1 MNENENSWSHAIDPD
16 EAPETAFDAAE
27 PIAEPEAEPVVH
39 DTVFDADGTY
49 RIVRPEAGN
58 DARSYTD
65 AGYRPAGETE
75 IPHRYYTPDP
85 PKVKTERAEAKKKGG
100 FLRAAC
106 LALACALLSGAVGG
120 VIGSRSVKSSATTAI
135 QQVQSQAAEQTD
147 STKAQSAAPAKA
159 TSTGT
164 MSASDIYAAAC
175 QQVVG
180 ISTEVTTQN
189 FFGQTTSAAVTGSG
203 FIISSD
209 GYILTNQH
217 VISYAEA
224 YGYAI
229 TVMTYD
235 GVAYTAKIVGSYA
248 SNDIAVLKI
257 DAEGLTPVTF
267 GDSDSM
273 TVGDTV
279 YAVGNPLGELAYS
292 MSTGHVSAL
301 DRTITTDESTTPINM
316 FQIDAAVNSGNSG
329 GPVYNTQGQVI
340 GIVSAKY
347 ADSGV
352 EGLGFAIPV
361 NDAVAI
367 ANELI
372 ENGVITNKVQLG
384 VSTQTIPADVAKYYN
399 MVEGAYL
406 VTVNE
411 GSCAAAAG
419 LQIGDI
425 ITAVENKTVASSE
438 ALRAA
443 LRGYNPGDEVEITYY
458 RAGATQTVTVT
469 LDEMSQ
475 ETIDAQQA
483 EQEQIQQQQQ
493 QQQQQ
498 QINPW
503 SFFNG

>member
-1 MNENENSWSHAIDPD
+1 MSD
-16 EAPETAFDAAE
+16 EYWNDGSATPEDDFAPE
-27 PIAEPEAEPVVH
+27 VH
-39 DTVFDADGTY
+39 DTIFDDDGTY
-49 RIVRPEAGN
+49 RIVRPEQS
-58 DARSYTD
+58 DDRSYTD
-65 AGYRPAGETE
+65 ASYRNAEDASA
-75 IPHRYYTPDP
+75 IPPRYYAPDP
-85 PKVKTERAEAKKKGG
+85 PRQKTERRETEGKKGG
-100 FLRAAC
+100 FLKVAC
-106 LALACALLSGAVGG
+106 LALACAVLGGAVGG
-120 VIGSRSVKSSATTAI
+120 AIGSRSARSATTAI
-135 QQVQSQAAEQTD
+135 QQVQSADTTGNTTS
-147 STKAQSAAPAKA
+147 STGTSTPAKA
-159 TSTGT
+159 TNTGI

-203 FIISSD
+203 FIITSD

-217 VISYAEA
+217 VISYAEQ
-224 YGYAI
+224 YGYDI

-235 GVAYTAKIVGSYA
+235 GTAYTAKIVGSYA

-267 GDSDSM
+267 GDSDTM

-329 GPVYNTQGQVI
+329 GPVYNTAGQVI

-347 ADSGV
+347 SSSGV

-361 NDAVAI
+361 NDAVNI
-367 ANELI
+367 ANELM
-372 ENGVITNKVQLG
+372 ENGVVMNKVQLG
-384 VSTQTIPADVAKYYN
+384 VTSQTIPSNVAQYYN

-411 GSCAAAAG
+411 GSCAQAAG

-425 ITAVENKTVASSE
+425 ITAVGNKTVASSD

-443 LRGYNPGDEVEITYY
+443 LRGYAPGDEVDITYY
-458 RAGATQTVTVT
+458 RAGETHTVTVT
-469 LDEMSQ
+469 LDAMSE
-475 ETIDAQQA
+475 ETIAAQQA
-483 EQEQIQQQQQ
+483 EQEQTQQQQQ
-493 QQQQQ
+493 QEQFQQYQQ
-498 QINPW
+498 FDPW
-503 SFFNG
+503 SYFNG